1 MNSAECSL
9 QLVKCERVT
18 SWPAGWQLV
27 AIVAVVVGVIWVY
40 RRSR

>member
-27 AIVAVVVGVIWVY
+27 AISLGVVVAGWLVW
-40 RRSR
+40 RSR